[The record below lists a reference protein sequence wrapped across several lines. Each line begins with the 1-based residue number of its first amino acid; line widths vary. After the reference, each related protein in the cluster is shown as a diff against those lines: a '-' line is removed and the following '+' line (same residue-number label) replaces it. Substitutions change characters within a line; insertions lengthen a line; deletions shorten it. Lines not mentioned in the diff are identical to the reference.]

1 MSQREAEHLRVLIAN
16 ERKDRLA
23 LVAPIVAAL
32 GHGVIAREIE
42 VEDVGAVTARE
53 RPDVALVGLG
63 ESSEHALQ
71 LVEKIVHEAACPVIA
86 LIHAPDPDFVKEAS
100 KRGVF
105 AYMTNADTTDWQ
117 SSIDIVLRRFT
128 EYHDLEGAFG
138 RRAVTERAKGIL
150 MERHSIDEPTAFEM
164 LREHARSTNR
174 KLVDVA
180 SAVVDGHRLLPK
192 QPRARPPR
200 LTGRADRAKRRPR
213 RSAAPRSSTS
223 RSTAYGAVSPRSPR
237 PRRVRTRRRRC
248 RLGRAH
254 GLAAGRER

>member
-1 MSQREAEHLRVLIAN
+1 VSYRETENLRVLIAN

-32 GHGVIAREIE
+32 GHEVIAREID
-42 VEDVGAVTARE
+42 VEDVGPVTARE

-63 ESSEHALQ
+63 ESSDHALG
-71 LVEKIVHEAACPVIA
+71 LIEKIVQEAACPVIV
-86 LIHAPDPDFVKEAS
+86 LLHAPDPAFVKEAS

-105 AYMTNADTTDWQ
+105 AYITDRDGEEWQ
-117 SSIDIVLRRFT
+117 GSIDIVLRRFA

-150 MERHSIDEPTAFEM
+150 MERHSVDDERAFAM
-164 LREHARSTNR
+164 LREHARTTNR

-192 QPRARPPR
+192 TPTP
-200 LTGRADRAKRRPR
+200 
-213 RSAAPRSSTS
+213 AP
-223 RSTAYGAVSPRSPR
+223 
-237 PRRVRTRRRRC
+237 
-248 RLGRAH
+248 
-254 GLAAGRER
+254 